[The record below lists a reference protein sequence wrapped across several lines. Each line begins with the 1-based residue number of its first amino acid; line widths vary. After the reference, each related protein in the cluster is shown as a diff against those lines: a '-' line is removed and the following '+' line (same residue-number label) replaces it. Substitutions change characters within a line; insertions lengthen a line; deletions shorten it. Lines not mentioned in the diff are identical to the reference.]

1 MRDSLA
7 NEIISYISKY
17 KSWQTELIVP
27 HNGNL
32 INISSAAQ
40 GKKSTIPKDAPDQPS
55 LRHPPSTVY
64 RFDTRFK
71 GVDAICAL
79 KDMLRG
85 FKCCPGCQIVVAQS
99 SNIKRTSSVRSGNWT
114 LACSH
119 GLLQTDAKPGA
130 FVEGDYAMKN
140 IKKQTIKKQKSTGSS
155 YRDVEGMYG
164 KKTRELIRNDKSA
177 EASQKKKKQSEDELN
192 NELNRRTVS
201 GRAQSKKTQCAM
213 KLIIFL
219 NKYDDYFYL
228 SDKSSLEHND
238 HPYIEPKA
246 IPRSEKDLNDDEKS
260 FLNTLYN
267 LRASNSMIS
276 QIFQHLKGRE
286 FGTFIPKTIYNM
298 NKKSQD
304 MLDIAQYY

>member
-71 GVDAICAL
+71 GVDAISDL

-99 SNIKRTSSVRSGNWT
+99 YS
-114 LACSH
+114 
-119 GLLQTDAKPGA
+119 
-130 FVEGDYAMKN
+130 
-140 IKKQTIKKQKSTGSS
+140 
-155 YRDVEGMYG
+155 
-164 KKTRELIRNDKSA
+164 
-177 EASQKKKKQSEDELN
+177 
-192 NELNRRTVS
+192 
-201 GRAQSKKTQCAM
+201 
-213 KLIIFL
+213 
-219 NKYDDYFYL
+219 
-228 SDKSSLEHND
+228 
-238 HPYIEPKA
+238 
-246 IPRSEKDLNDDEKS
+246 
-260 FLNTLYN
+260 
-267 LRASNSMIS
+267 
-276 QIFQHLKGRE
+276 
-286 FGTFIPKTIYNM
+286 
-298 NKKSQD
+298 
-304 MLDIAQYY
+304 

>member
-64 RFDTRFK
+64 QFDTRFK

-99 SNIKRTSSVRSGNWT
+99 YSKKRTSSVRSGNWT

-130 FVEGDYAMKN
+130 FVEGIMPWKTSKN
-140 IKKQTIKKQKSTGSS
+140 IPSRNKSLLDLHTEMLKECIERKQES
-155 YRDVEGMYG
+155 
-164 KKTRELIRNDKSA
+164 
-177 EASQKKKKQSEDELN
+177 
-192 NELNRRTVS
+192 
-201 GRAQSKKTQCAM
+201 
-213 KLIIFL
+213 
-219 NKYDDYFYL
+219 
-228 SDKSSLEHND
+228 
-238 HPYIEPKA
+238 
-246 IPRSEKDLNDDEKS
+246 
-260 FLNTLYN
+260 
-267 LRASNSMIS
+267 
-276 QIFQHLKGRE
+276 
-286 FGTFIPKTIYNM
+286 
-298 NKKSQD
+298 
-304 MLDIAQYY
+304 